1 MTEEQEIKQLVKN
14 VAKKLTY
21 EEEGRGAMQDEQ
33 ENQFKIMI
41 SDDEMSNQQKEGSEM
56 SIEYTET
63 EQEEEDDL
71 AQSESDEEHLNDNV
85 SGDRE

>member
-71 AQSESDEEHLNDNV
+71 A
-85 SGDRE
+85 

>member
-1 MTEEQEIKQLVKN
+1 

-41 SDDEMSNQQKEGSEM
+41 SDDEMSN
-56 SIEYTET
+56 
-63 EQEEEDDL
+63 
-71 AQSESDEEHLNDNV
+71 
-85 SGDRE
+85 